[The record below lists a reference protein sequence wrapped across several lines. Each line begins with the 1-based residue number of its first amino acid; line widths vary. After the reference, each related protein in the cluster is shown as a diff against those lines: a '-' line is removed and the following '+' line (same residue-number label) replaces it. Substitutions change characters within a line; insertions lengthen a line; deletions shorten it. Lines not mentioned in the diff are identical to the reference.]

1 MFPKL
6 DAIPS
11 THRSGR
17 EHPRRGTLRPTFRH
31 SSATEPGVE
40 AASTAVEAESHA
52 VEAAS
57 LEAEAAVAKVVILGF
72 EAAIL
77 ASEAST
83 AAADRLGLGG
93 ADSPA

>member
-31 SSATEPGVE
+31 SSATVPGVE

-57 LEAEAAVAKVVILGF
+57 LEAETAMTEVVT
-72 EAAIL
+72 L
-77 ASEAST
+77 ASEASR
-83 AAADRLGLGG
+83 AAGDRPARGG